1 MKFFPKIVNAFQ
13 SLTIFAKKISS
24 EMFCWVVNVHLIAM
38 KLLEFHSISKK
49 HTQLKSPLSGL
60 RQFLAIERPLK
71 IMKNHFYFVFKALF
85 VLEIFTFLSWPFGYV
100 EKLLVKKAMVI
111 FWKFMIAQTGKHI
124 IITIHVSPNISRNK
138 DNQAMKFGQ
147 LIKYSVKN
155 IFLQKLCRKWGK
167 ETISRP
173 LLVFYQKA
181 LYKVRAKGQHLSF
194 NIFW

>member
-1 MKFFPKIVNAFQ
+1 MFVYKTSWRHLQDMSSRRLQCHNFSFSKTSWKRLEDMSWRPWRRLKDQ
-13 SLTIFAKKISS
+13 QMFAGKGL
-24 EMFCWVVNVHLIAM
+24 F
-38 KLLEFHSISKK
+38 
-49 HTQLKSPLSGL
+49 SGL
-60 RQFLAIERPLK
+60 RQFLTIENRFNV
-71 IMKNHFYFVFKALF
+71 MKNTFYFMLKTLF
-85 VLEIFTFLSWPFGYV
+85 VLEIFTFLFWIVGYV
-100 EKLLVKKAMVI
+100 KGGLIRRLWLI
-111 FWKFMIAQTGKHI
+111 SNFMTAQTGQQ
-124 IITIHVSPNISRNK
+124 IITVHILPTISRNK

>member
-1 MKFFPKIVNAFQ
+1 M
-13 SLTIFAKKISS
+13 FAGKG
-24 EMFCWVVNVHLIAM
+24 L
-38 KLLEFHSISKK
+38 
-49 HTQLKSPLSGL
+49 LSGL
-60 RQFLAIERPLK
+60 RQFLTIENCFK
-71 IMKNHFYFVFKALF
+71 VMKNAFYFMSKTLF
-85 VLEIFTFLSWPFGYV
+85 VLEIFTFLFWIVGYV
-100 EKLLVKKAMVI
+100 KGGLIRRLWLI
-111 FWKFMIAQTGKHI
+111 SNFMTAQTGQQ
-124 IITIHVSPNISRNK
+124 IITVHILPTISRNK

-155 IFLQKLCRKWGK
+155 IFLQKLCRKWSK